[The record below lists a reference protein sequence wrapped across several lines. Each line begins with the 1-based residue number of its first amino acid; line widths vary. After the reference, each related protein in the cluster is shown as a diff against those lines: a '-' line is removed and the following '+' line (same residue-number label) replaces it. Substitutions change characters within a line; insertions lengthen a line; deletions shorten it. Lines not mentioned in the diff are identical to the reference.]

1 MAHFAQ
7 LNENNQ
13 VLQVIVVNN
22 SDCGDL
28 PFPESEAVGVAFC
41 QSLFGGDTKW
51 VQTSYNNNFRR
62 QYAAIGG
69 SYSAALDVFID
80 PQPFSS
86 WTLNE
91 FDGLWVPPIPKP
103 EVPSNHMAVW
113 DEDGQ
118 EWDIVLDV
126 SAV

>member
-7 LNENNQ
+7 LDENNQ
-13 VLQVIVVNN
+13 IIQVIVVNN

-28 PFPESEAVGVAFC
+28 PFPESEAVGIAFC
-41 QSLFGGDTKW
+41 HSLFGGDTKW
-51 VQTSYNNNFRR
+51 FQTSYNNNFRR

-69 SYSAALDVFID
+69 FYSVALDVFID

-91 FDGLWVPPIPKP
+91 FDGLWVPPVPKP
-103 EVPSNHMAVW
+103 EVPLNHMAVW
-113 DEDGQ
+113 DEVGQ

>member
-7 LNENNQ
+7 LDENDH
-13 VLQVIVVNN
+13 VIQVIVVNN

-28 PFPESEAVGVAFC
+28 SFPDSELVGVAFC
-41 QSLFGGDTKW
+41 QSIFGTDTKW
-51 VQTSYNNNFRR
+51 VQTSYNHNFRR

-80 PQPFSS
+80 PQPFPS

-91 FDGLWVPPIPKP
+91 FDGLWEAPVQKP
-103 EVPSNHMAVW
+103 EVPLNHIAVW
-113 DEDGQ
+113 DEANL

-126 SAV
+126 AAV